1 MKRQKSCGPRL
12 GKLVHQ
18 LPGVVTFAYD
28 LRFRRVIA
36 RWKGIVEEINFG
48 GSIMPLAIIEN
59 LDLEKTSFRPSKWP
73 RKLKPAKN
81 SKLPKWPENCFE
93 PFGKGGWP
101 LISTWINPPS
111 LGSNGL
117 HCVEFLGERE
127 KHLLNL
133 HLGELL
139 VLLEK
144 SRCLV
149 CGNLSRTCGW
159 KVWTFLT
166 NLAIL
171 DDCVQKESS
180 CFATTL
186 STCFCWIEGAL
197 AEAMVAAVSFCSPFE
212 QIVEKMNFLV

>member
-1 MKRQKSCGPRL
+1 M
-12 GKLVHQ
+12 
-18 LPGVVTFAYD
+18 D
-28 LRFRRVIA
+28 L
-36 RWKGIVEEINFG
+36 
-48 GSIMPLAIIEN
+48 SIIE
-59 LDLEKTSFRPSKWP
+59 DLYLKKTSFRPSKWP
-73 RKLKPAKN
+73 RKLKLAKN
-81 SKLPKWPENCFE
+81 SKLPKLLENCFE

-111 LGSNGL
+111 LGSNGI
-117 HCVEFLGERE
+117 HCVEFPGERE

-166 NLAIL
+166 SLAIL
-171 DDCVQKESS
+171 DECVRE
-180 CFATTL
+180 
-186 STCFCWIEGAL
+186 E
-197 AEAMVAAVSFCSPFE
+197 
-212 QIVEKMNFLV
+212 